1 MYCSKLGKV
10 AASAL
15 VASDTEAQHEYG
27 IALKSWDALR
37 RADALVAAVSHQ
49 ELLARPLSDLTSK
62 LNDGGCF
69 IDVKSQFDMPAIE
82 ALGYSV
88 WRL

>member
-1 MYCSKLGKV
+1 V
-10 AASAL
+10 HVHDPIASSAEAL
-15 VASDTEAQHEYG
+15 HEYG
-27 IALKSWDALR
+27 ITLKSWDELA
-37 RADALVAAVSHQ
+37 RADAVVAAVSHQ
-49 ELLARPLSDLTSK
+49 ELLARPLAELTSK